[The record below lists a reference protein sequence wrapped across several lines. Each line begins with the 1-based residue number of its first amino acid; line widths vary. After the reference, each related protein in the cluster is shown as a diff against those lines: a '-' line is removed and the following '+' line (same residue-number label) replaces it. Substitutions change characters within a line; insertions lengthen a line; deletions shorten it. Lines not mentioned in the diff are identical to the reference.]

1 MKSWRF
7 TGTNEPLQLAELPEP
22 TAGPGQVVVDV
33 KAAGIC
39 TPMWAFSPIR
49 AG

>member
-22 TAGPGQVVVDV
+22 TAGPGRSSS
-33 KAAGIC
+33 
-39 TPMWAFSPIR
+39 T
-49 AG
+49 